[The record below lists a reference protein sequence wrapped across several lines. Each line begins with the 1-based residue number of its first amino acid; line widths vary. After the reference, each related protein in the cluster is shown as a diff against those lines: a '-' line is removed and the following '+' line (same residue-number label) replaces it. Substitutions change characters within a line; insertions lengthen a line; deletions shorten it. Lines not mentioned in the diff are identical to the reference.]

1 MAMDY
6 TDKAKEVLEY
16 AHSFANMAGSRQVCT
31 EHILAGLTKIENSMA
46 CTVLNQNG
54 VTFEAVTEMLS
65 SGMMSGSSDSFPT
78 LDGAG
83 EYSQKA
89 RQALR
94 KSSTR
99 SSAASEEIRRTIQV
113 LSRRTKNN
121 PVLIGEPGVGKTAI
135 VEGLAERIVAGR
147 RAFDHQGQGHH
158 GA

>member
-94 KSSTR
+94 NSFPVASKFKSR
-99 SSAASEEIRRTIQV
+99 QV
-113 LSRRTKNN
+113 GTEHI
-121 PVLIGEPGVGKTAI
+121 LISLLQIECTAQRMI
-135 VEGLAERIVAGR
+135 EAIANGGDNGIP
-147 RAFDHQGQGHH
+147 
-158 GA
+158 